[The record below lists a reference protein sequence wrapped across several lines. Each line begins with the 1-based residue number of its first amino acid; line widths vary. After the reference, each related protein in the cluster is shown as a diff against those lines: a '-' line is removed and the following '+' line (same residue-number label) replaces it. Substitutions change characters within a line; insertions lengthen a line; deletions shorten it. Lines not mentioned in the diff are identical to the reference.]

1 MFSTEKY
8 SIQQLIRFAVGLL
21 IGGLSLYFVFRQT
34 DFVAFYKTLKETDFF
49 YIFLALTGFSM
60 GYACRIWRWH
70 AMFQT
75 HTQEQ
80 SVYYFGAAYMASIAL
95 NNTLPFRAGDVLRV
109 TALARVAGLTR
120 TQSLSSLLA
129 EKLIDLFILLSML
142 SLTVYFVPEIRKL
155 AEQNDFLYLKDYA
168 VWFFCLLAACPSLL
182 FLFRKKL
189 PIFIRKKLS
198 SFLDIDRKKILII
211 LILSLPV
218 WLFETSLF
226 YAVGKAF
233 SLDFSASF
241 YLFVMTVATLATL
254 IPSTPGYFGT
264 FHFVVFG
271 LLTASGQ
278 AETSASAYAFLVHI
292 LMWLSTT
299 LTGTLLFF
307 TVIKKYV
314 RNR

>member
-1 MFSTEKY
+1 MFSTDRY
-8 SIQQLIRFAVGLL
+8 SVQQLFKFAVGLL
-21 IGGLSLYFVFRQT
+21 IGALSLYFVFRQT
-34 DFVAFYKTLKETDFF
+34 DFVTFYNTLKETNVL
-49 YIFLALTGFSM
+49 YIVLALTGFAL

-70 AMFQT
+70 AMFQN
-75 HTQEQ
+75 HKQER
-80 SVYYFGAAYMASIAL
+80 SVYYFGSAYMASIAL

-109 TALARVAGLTR
+109 TALAKVAGLTR

-129 EKLIDLFILLSML
+129 EKLIDLFILLSVL
-142 SLTVYFVPEIRKL
+142 ALTVYAVPEIRSA
-155 AEQNDFLYLKDYA
+155 AEQNGLLYLTDYA
-168 VWFFCLLAACPSLL
+168 VWFFCTIAACPVLL
-182 FLFRKKL
+182 FVFRKKL
-189 PIFIRKKLS
+189 PHTVMKKISSFFLIGRKKV
-198 SFLDIDRKKILII
+198 LIV
-211 LILSLPV
+211 LLLSLPV
-218 WLFETSLF
+218 WFFEASLF

-233 SLDFSASF
+233 DFDFSVTF
-241 YLFVMTVATLATL
+241 YLFVMAVATLATL

-271 LLTASGQ
+271 LLTVSGL
-278 AETSASAYAFLVHI
+278 AESTASAYAFLVHI